1 MNDTV
6 IDIAHVSKRFGSTFA
21 LKDVSVSIKRGTVHA
36 LVGKNGAG
44 KTTLVSAIAGIIQ
57 QDTGSVSFDGQDIG
71 NLSLFERQR
80 LGIRIA
86 TQHASVVPHLSV
98 AENVFLGTLPKNRYG
113 FVDWKEVFRV
123 ARKELMEYGLDVDPR
138 VEVRKLSMV
147 DQRKVNIVRA
157 LFGGTKV
164 VILDEPTT
172 ALSAEERD
180 SLFGFVT
187 RLSQQGTTF
196 ILISHYL
203 EEVVKMSD
211 EITVLRDGE
220 AFSGYFKGHIDE
232 EKLANLIA
240 DETVQ
245 LHHRKIRKAI
255 DTEEKPIV
263 SCNNVSGSNMNGS
276 SFSIFPGEIVGFVG
290 FPGSGAREICRA
302 MYGLLPF
309 NGGNIEI
316 NGKTFKKL
324 TPTKALR
331 QGIGYIPY
339 DRHAEGLIGLL
350 SIKANVGLPLLDKGK
365 WGFVNSALETQ
376 TAQKYLKELKIKA
389 NSIEDKASSL
399 SGGNQ
404 QKVVLAK
411 ILGNEPKILILD
423 EPTVGIDIQSREEI
437 LLNVDGL
444 TNSGVSVLYLT
455 NDYGELLRVAD
466 RLLFF
471 ADGRMVREEI
481 NEGLNVE
488 EVIRMRDSVRSG
500 IA

>member
-1 MNDTV
+1 MNDIV

-113 FVDWKEVFRV
+113 FVDWKEVYKV
-123 ARKELMEYGLDVDPR
+123 AGKELREYGLDVDPR
-138 VEVRKLSMV
+138 VQVRKLSMV

-211 EITVLRDGE
+211 EITVLRDGQ
-220 AFSGYFKGHIDE
+220 AFSGYLKGHINE

-240 DETVQ
+240 DETVT
-245 LHHRKIRKAI
+245 LHHRKIRKSN
-255 DTEEKPIV
+255 TEEKPIV
-263 SCNNVSGSNMNGS
+263 RCNNVCGSNMNGS

-309 NGGNIEI
+309 NEGNIEI
-316 NGKTFKKL
+316 NGNTFNKL
-324 TPTKALR
+324 TPSKALQ

-339 DRHAEGLIGLL
+339 DRLAEGLVSLL
-350 SIKANVGLPLLDKGK
+350 SIRANVGLPLLDKGK
-365 WGFVNSALETQ
+365 WGFVNSALETL
-376 TAQKYLKELKIKA
+376 TAQKYLKKLKIKA

-411 ILGNEPKILILD
+411 ILGGDPKILILD

-437 LLNVDGL
+437 LLNVDEL

-471 ADGRMVREEI
+471 ANGRMVREEI
-481 NEGLNVE
+481 NEGLNIE